1 MSLQSYDPSERSDAE
16 SISWLICF
24 ESTHELSK
32 FSIKLAE
39 EWKKTFQV
47 NNMLYIAT
55 GKRGEKIF
63 WNTEIFLKCSMH
75 VNSSTLPWLVGC
87 LWLGVLNI
95 EYALTIQIDIDF
107 TDVKDD
113 TVKQRAYKAVDL
125 MQASRY
131 RSDSITR
138 GRGVP
143 LMI

>member
-1 MSLQSYDPSERSDAE
+1 MVFLQSYDPSERSDAE

-47 NNMLYIAT
+47 SYVCI
-55 GKRGEKIF
+55 
-63 WNTEIFLKCSMH
+63 
-75 VNSSTLPWLVGC
+75 GC
-87 LWLGVLNI
+87 LSFGVLNI
-95 EYALTIQIDIDF
+95 EHVPTIQIDIDF
-107 TDVKDD
+107 TEVKDD
-113 TVKQRAYKAVDL
+113 TIKQRAYKAVDL